1 MKPRVLLT
9 SFPAFGGH
17 DDNVS
22 MKVMQAI
29 ESIGIT
35 GITLVTEL
43 LTCDEVGSRRVSESI
58 NQGEKFNAIIQLG
71 LAESRK
77 SISLERW
84 AHNESNFRIADN
96 SGRLVNEIVIQGA
109 PSKYETTASKHILD
123 EEFEGEEDVVWSES
137 AGQFVCNETI
147 YRTLN
152 SIDSVG
158 EKIPAIF
165 IHLPPES
172 EVSLERQME
181 VITRIIETLATK
193 PRLEVVGA
201 LLFDSHGRIMACRR
215 PPQDV
220 WAGWWEFPGGKIDEG
235 ETEKQALRREI
246 SEELGIIVEPNSR
259 VAYLQHEYEDRF
271 VSLSIWDCGVVNP
284 QSIDAKEHDL
294 ICWLDQPSL
303 NSVKWL
309 PADEPLIEEWM
320 ISGIPQS

>member
-1 MKPRVLLT
+1 
-9 SFPAFGGH
+9 
-17 DDNVS
+17 

-96 SGRLVNEIVIQGA
+96 SGRLVNEIVIEGA

-147 YRTLN
+147 FWTVKSR
-152 SIDSVG
+152 DSVA
-158 EKIPAIF
+158 ENIPAILNKASNPKVRASSGT
-165 IHLPPES
+165 IGTMYLLRDLSLSRTERILTKDIVVDWLRLPPLFVNES
-172 EVSLERQME
+172 KLVSGG
-181 VITRIIETLATK
+181 
-193 PRLEVVGA
+193 GA
-201 LLFDSHGRIMACRR
+201 IFSHSLKRSGSGPPNSCRR
-215 PPQDV
+215 
-220 WAGWWEFPGGKIDEG
+220 AFK
-235 ETEKQALRREI
+235 
-246 SEELGIIVEPNSR
+246 
-259 VAYLQHEYEDRF
+259 Y
-271 VSLSIWDCGVVNP
+271 
-284 QSIDAKEHDL
+284 
-294 ICWLDQPSL
+294 
-303 NSVKWL
+303 
-309 PADEPLIEEWM
+309 
-320 ISGIPQS
+320 